1 MLNSVYN
8 DNEREE
14 IIVQRANQKNFS
26 YSNLAVKE
34 YN

>member
-8 DNEREE
+8 DNEREK

-26 YSNLAVKE
+26 NSNLAVKE
-34 YN
+34 